1 MSFIREVR
9 NDIEREAF
17 RLIREYHAMLVNEAK
32 GLGADEQTAEDLAFK
47 TIETYLAKPESE
59 LPPAEKLRSW
69 LLGTIR
75 NHYLHSVRGKARAC
89 TVYLDQSDVE
99 KLQELGPVDNSTDEA
114 ILAHSDAEFVRKVL
128 ASLPEETRR
137 VIVLHYFESLS
148 IREIAALLAR
158 TPDSVK
164 CNLYYARKVLAKRLG
179 KALGRAALAIAA
191 LLFGGSLL
199 YAAAV
204 ATGLAPSPFAA
215 DEESEVVFNA
225 KSTENTEDS
234 LTGLTGFTGLSEAGA
249 PHPSSDR
256 LRGSLRS
263 GDIQTPNHESRT
275 TNHETQ
281 GDSPQQFESITVN
294 SNANNEENAMNI
306 QSVKSAAVKALA
318 AGAMLAATAAGAD
331 PVLGVSPTANTA
343 DSRAITISGTQFVDG
358 AVVSVDISLEP
369 IFCATGTLYAAF
381 ADADMGD
388 SLSAWSNVT
397 VAAQTVTEADSSV
410 HYAMPA
416 GWGSAGYKTARFF
429 LVSSVLRAGDYAQR
443 LEYIDS
449 SSTSD
454 VDTGVLPTENSRV
467 EGGVMRTIDAAQIAV
482 HGVGSTGFS
491 TWVGSQ
497 NNVPCRYFGKPSYPN
512 MQAKNL
518 WYYFV
523 QSSAN
528 FYYEDGNGVTKT
540 AGYSS
545 GSATVSTTLH
555 LFNNGTDSTY
565 RNALRLAYWRH
576 YTNDVLASSY
586 IPVLRSDG
594 VTADLWDV
602 VNDHPANCPGLTAG
616 PAVNFGTSF
625 TNVTSTVSAVRAI
638 PGSNYIQDGLV
649 AQWDGIENG
658 GAGIHWDIAANGW
671 KDLVGGLV
679 LTKMGGEPTTDTT
692 GVSLGSKTK
701 LQVYDQGGRATT
713 VGRVLGSTVKTV
725 EIVGRDCTSGAQNF
739 FLLAMDGTDS
749 SQTINRLLMWY
760 TDSSAHILGSVAMPQ
775 SNGISWFNDNDFGL
789 AADENFSA
797 AIVQPSAAQCLRYSN
812 GQQCGSVSVANVVD
826 RSDRNSAAIS
836 LHGWYGKEGSAQTAY
851 ISAIRIYNRALTAQ
865 EIARNH
871 ALDAIRFRG
880 ESADGCRINNGRWQV
895 RIRATSD
902 DSSAVVAVG
911 NVSGTEVE
919 TWVDLSSEV
928 EISVRQF
935 PAGKALRR
943 WEDGSVVSYDE
954 RMKFAACYPV
964 NAVAKLAVN
973 TWTYANGE
981 LTNGDWTFAA
991 SGAND
996 SIVVGLPSTEG
1007 ANGTVDFTG
1016 EISVA
1021 GGGTGSIVGFVDETF
1036 KDNTA
1041 LEVIAVPTSVRSIP
1055 PRFARNCVNLGRVVL
1070 HNEITNISHRAF
1082 RGLTKC
1088 SSFTPL
1094 LPPKLQSLGVYVFQA
1109 SPLITTPPVF
1119 IPRTLTTCTEDEGVW
1134 QNSAYFDQAGF
1145 AEFQIEA
1152 GASLP
1157 KRLISGAVDSIREVK
1172 FIGNATWVTGSG
1184 DDSSFKF
1191 DSSRDKRVRM
1201 SMPQTTAWKA
1211 WMANAANVTPWAQC
1225 SSEDKQLYF
1234 SEFGAEAGVPYGL
1247 TTAAATCRGMWVVP
1261 QRPSGSVYYIR

>member
-191 LLFGGSLL
+191 LIFGGSLL

-234 LTGLTGFTGLSEAGA
+234 LTGLIGFTGLSEAGA
-249 PHPSSDR
+249 PP
-256 LRGSLRS
+256 
-263 GDIQTPNHESRT
+263 QTPNHESRT

-294 SNANNEENAMNI
+294 SNANNEGNAMNI

-343 DSRAITISGTQFVDG
+343 DSRAIAIADMQFADG

-369 IFCATGTLYAAF
+369 IYCATGTLYAAF

-388 SLSAWSNVT
+388 SLAAWPNVA

-416 GWGSAGYKTARFF
+416 GWGSDGYKTVRFF
-429 LVSSVLRAGDYAQR
+429 LVSSVLRAGDYARR

-467 EGGVMRTIDAAQIAV
+467 EGGIMRTIDAAQIAV

-594 VTADLWDV
+594 ETADLWDV
-602 VNDHPANCPGLTAG
+602 VNDRPVNCPGLAAG

-713 VGRVLGSTVKTV
+713 VGRVLGGTVKTV
-725 EIVGRDCTSGAQNF
+725 EIVGRDCTSGEQNF

-749 SQTINRLLMWY
+749 SQTRNRLLMWY
-760 TDSSAHILGSVAMPQ
+760 TDSSVHILGSVAMPQ

-812 GQQCGSVSVANVVD
+812 GQQCGSVAVANVVD

-836 LHGWYGKEGSAQTAY
+836 LHGWYGKEGSTQTAY

-880 ESADGCRINNGRWQV
+880 ESADGYRINNGRWQV

-902 DSSAVVAVG
+902 DSSVVVAVG

-954 RMKFAACYPV
+954 RMKFTASYPV
-964 NAVAKLAVN
+964 DAVAKLAVKN
-973 TWTYANGE
+973 WTYANGE

-996 SIVVGLPSTEG
+996 SIVVGLPSVNG
-1007 ANGTVDFTG
+1007 ANGVVDFTG

-1021 GGGTGSIVGFVDETF
+1021 GGGTGSIAGFVDMMLS
-1036 KDNTA
+1036 DNTA
-1041 LEVIAVPTSVRSIP
+1041 LEVLAVPTSVKSIP
-1055 PRFARNCVNLGRVVL
+1055 QRFARNCVNLRKVYL
-1070 HNEITNISHRAF
+1070 HDGITNISHRSF
-1082 RGLTKC
+1082 RGLEKC
-1088 SSFTPL
+1088 YSFTPR

-1109 SPLITTPPVF
+1109 SPLIKAPVF
-1119 IPRTLTTCTEDEGVW
+1119 IPRTLATCTEDEGDW
-1134 QNSAYFDQAGF
+1134 RNSAYFDQAGF

-1157 KRLISGAVDSIREVK
+1157 KRLISGQVASIREVK
-1172 FIGNATWVTGSG
+1172 FLGNATWVTGSG
-1184 DDSSFKF
+1184 EDSSFKF
-1191 DSSRDKRVRM
+1191 DSSRDKRVKM
-1201 SMPQTTAWKA
+1201 SVPATKTWRAWV
-1211 WMANAANVTPWAQC
+1211 ANTANVTPWADC
-1225 SSEDKQLYF
+1225 LSADREIYF
-1234 SEFGAEAGVPYGL
+1234 AEFVAEAEVPYGL
-1247 TTAAATCRGMWVVP
+1247 TTAAATCRGMWVVLVP
-1261 QRPSGSVYYIR
+1261 WRQSGSVYYIR

>member
-225 KSTENTEDS
+225 KSTENTE
-234 LTGLTGFTGLSEAGA
+234 GA
-249 PHPSSDR
+249 
-256 LRGSLRS
+256 L
-263 GDIQTPNHESRT
+263 
-275 TNHETQ
+275 ETQ

-343 DSRAITISGTQFVDG
+343 DSRAITIADMQFADG

-369 IFCATGTLYAAF
+369 IYCATGTLYAAF

-388 SLSAWSNVT
+388 SLADWPNVA
-397 VAAQTVTEADSSV
+397 VVAQTVTEADSSV

-416 GWGSAGYKTARFF
+416 RWGSDGYKTARFF
-429 LVSSVLRAGDYAQR
+429 LVSSVLRAGDYARR

-467 EGGVMRTIDAAQIAV
+467 EGGIMRTIDAAQIAV

-491 TWVGSQ
+491 TWIGSQ
-497 NNVPCRYFGKPSYPN
+497 DDLSCRFLGRAAWPN
-512 MQAKNL
+512 MQTKDL
-518 WYYFV
+518 WYYFT
-523 QSSAN
+523 QRSAD
-528 FYYEDGNGVTKT
+528 YSYVDGNGATKT
-540 AGYSS
+540 VSYGS
-545 GSATVSTTLH
+545 GSATVTSTLH

-602 VNDHPANCPGLTAG
+602 VNDRPANCPGLTAG

-701 LQVYDQGGRATT
+701 LQVYDQGGRATA
-713 VGRVLGSTVKTV
+713 VGKVIGGTVKTV

-749 SQTINRLLMWY
+749 SKTTMDRLFMWY
-760 TDSSAHILGSVAMPQ
+760 TDSSTYVLGSVAMPIAA
-775 SNGISWFNDNDFGL
+775 GISWFTNNDFGL

-812 GQQCGSVSVANVVD
+812 GQQCGSVAVANVVA

-836 LHGWYGKEGSAQTAY
+836 LHGWYDKEGSTQTAY

-880 ESADGCRINNGRWQV
+880 ESADGYRISNGRWQV
-895 RIRATSD
+895 RIRATSED
-902 DSSAVVAVG
+902 PLTVVAVG

-954 RMKFAACYPV
+954 RMKFTASYPV
-964 NAVAKLAVN
+964 NAVAKLAVKN
-973 TWTYANGE
+973 WTYANGE

-1007 ANGTVDFTG
+1007 ANGTVDLTG

-1021 GGGTGSIVGFVDETF
+1021 GGGTGSIAGFVDETF

-1041 LEVIAVPTSVRSIP
+1041 LEVLAVPTSVRSIP

-1119 IPRTLTTCTEDEGVW
+1119 IPRTLTTCTEDEGDW
-1134 QNSAYFDQAGF
+1134 RNSAYFDQAGF

-1172 FIGNATWVTGSG
+1172 FLGNATWVTGSG

-1191 DSSRDKRVRM
+1191 DSSCDKRVRM

-1247 TTAAATCRGMWVVP
+1247 TTAAATCRRMWVVP
-1261 QRPSGSVYYIR
+1261 QRPTGSVYYIR

>member
-1 MSFIREVR
+1 M
-9 NDIEREAF
+9 DIVEELRQDREA
-17 RLIREYHAMLVNEAK
+17 
-32 GLGADEQTAEDLAFK
+32 G
-47 TIETYLAKPESE
+47 
-59 LPPAEKLRSW
+59 
-69 LLGTIR
+69 
-75 NHYLHSVRGKARAC
+75 
-89 TVYLDQSDVE
+89 
-99 KLQELGPVDNSTDEA
+99 
-114 ILAHSDAEFVRKVL
+114 
-128 ASLPEETRR
+128 
-137 VIVLHYFESLS
+137 
-148 IREIAALLAR
+148 
-158 TPDSVK
+158 
-164 CNLYYARKVLAKRLG
+164 AKRLESEYRAG
-179 KALGRAALAIAA
+179 LLAMARRLCSDLSDADELVNRTFAAVVAGIDDYLEQSAFFGWMCRIMINLNSADRRRRSDRDVTYPGDLPETADDAAHEAIYRDVDASILRDAINTLPKEMKEAIVMHYLMEQPVSRIAKFLALPVSTVKWRIHCARVELTRRLTSSAKKPGVKAVLLALALSA
-191 LLFGGSLL
+191 L
-199 YAAAV
+199 AAV
-204 ATGLAPSPFAA
+204 GAVGVAA
-215 DEESEVVFNA
+215 IRSASEPAAEEAEIVFNT
-225 KSTENTEDS
+225 KNTED
-234 LTGLTGFTGLSEAGA
+234 TE
-249 PHPSSDR
+249 
-256 LRGSLRS
+256 GSLEVFEGLGEECLS
-263 GDIQTPNHESRT
+263 LGSAP
-275 TNHETQ
+275 TNREVTAA
-281 GDSPQQFESITVN
+281 N
-294 SNANNEENAMNI
+294 SEINNEGNAMNI

-318 AGAMLAATAAGAD
+318 AGAMLAATAAGAN

-343 DSRAITISGTQFVDG
+343 DSRAIAISGTQFADG

-388 SLSAWSNVT
+388 SLADWPNVA

-449 SSTSD
+449 SLTSD
-454 VDTGVLPTENSRV
+454 VDTGVVPTENSRV

-497 NNVPCRYFGKPSYPN
+497 DNVPCRYFGKPSYPN
-512 MQAKNL
+512 MQAKDL

-576 YTNDVLASSY
+576 YTNDVLVSSY
-586 IPVLRSDG
+586 IPVLLADG

-701 LQVYDQGGRATT
+701 LQVYDQGGRATA
-713 VGRVLGSTVKTV
+713 VGKVIGGTVKTV

-749 SQTINRLLMWY
+749 SQTKNRLLMWY

-812 GQQCGSVSVANVVD
+812 GQQCGSVAVANVVA

-836 LHGWYGKEGSAQTAY
+836 LHGWYGKEGSDQTAY

-880 ESADGCRINNGRWQV
+880 ESADGYRINNGRWQV

-911 NVSGTEVE
+911 NVSGAEVE

-935 PAGKALRR
+935 PVGKALRR

-964 NAVAKLAVN
+964 NAVAKLAVKN
-973 TWTYANGE
+973 WTYANGE

-1021 GGGTGSIVGFVDETF
+1021 GGGTGSIAGFVDETF

-1041 LEVIAVPTSVRSIP
+1041 LEVLAVPTSVRSIP

-1119 IPRTLTTCTEDEGVW
+1119 IPRTLTTCTEDEGDW
-1134 QNSAYFDQAGF
+1134 RTSAYFDQAGF

-1157 KRLISGAVDSIREVK
+1157 KRLISGAVASIREVK
-1172 FIGNATWVTGSG
+1172 FLGNATWVTGSG

-1201 SMPQTTAWKA
+1201 SVPSNSAWKT
-1211 WMANAANVTPWAQC
+1211 WMANTANVTPWAQC
-1225 SSEDKQLYF
+1225 TSEDREIYF
-1234 SEFGAEAGVPYGL
+1234 DEFGAEAEVPFGL

-1261 QRPSGSVYYIR
+1261 QRPTGSVYYIR

>member
-191 LLFGGSLL
+191 LIFGGSLL

-249 PHPSSDR
+249 PP
-256 LRGSLRS
+256 
-263 GDIQTPNHESRT
+263 QTPNHESRT

-294 SNANNEENAMNI
+294 SNANNEGNAMNI

-343 DSRAITISGTQFVDG
+343 DSRAIAIADMQFADG

-369 IFCATGTLYAAF
+369 IYCATGTLYAAF

-388 SLSAWSNVT
+388 SLAAWPNVA

-416 GWGSAGYKTARFF
+416 GWGSDGYKTVRFF
-429 LVSSVLRAGDYAQR
+429 LVSSVLRAGDYARR

-467 EGGVMRTIDAAQIAV
+467 EGGIMRTIDAAQIAV

-594 VTADLWDV
+594 ETADLWDV
-602 VNDHPANCPGLTAG
+602 VNDRPVNCPGLAAG

-713 VGRVLGSTVKTV
+713 VGRVLGGTVKTV
-725 EIVGRDCTSGAQNF
+725 EIVGRDCTSGEQNF

-749 SQTINRLLMWY
+749 SQTRNRLLMWY
-760 TDSSAHILGSVAMPQ
+760 TDSSVHILGSVAMPQ

-812 GQQCGSVSVANVVD
+812 GQQCGSVAVANVVD

-836 LHGWYGKEGSAQTAY
+836 LHGWYGKEGSTQTAY

-880 ESADGCRINNGRWQV
+880 ESADGYRINNGRWQV

-902 DSSAVVAVG
+902 DSSVVVAVG

-954 RMKFAACYPV
+954 RMKFTASYPV
-964 NAVAKLAVN
+964 DAVAKLAVKN
-973 TWTYANGE
+973 WTYANGE

-996 SIVVGLPSTEG
+996 SIVVGLPSVNG
-1007 ANGTVDFTG
+1007 ANGVVDFTG

-1021 GGGTGSIVGFVDETF
+1021 GGGTGSIAGFVDMMLS
-1036 KDNTA
+1036 DNTA
-1041 LEVIAVPTSVRSIP
+1041 LEVLAVPTSVKSIP
-1055 PRFARNCVNLGRVVL
+1055 QRFARNCVNLRKVYL
-1070 HNEITNISHRAF
+1070 HDGITNISHRSF
-1082 RGLTKC
+1082 RGLEKC
-1088 SSFTPL
+1088 YSFTPL

-1109 SPLITTPPVF
+1109 SPLIKAPVF
-1119 IPRTLTTCTEDEGVW
+1119 IPRTLATCTEDEGDW
-1134 QNSAYFDQAGF
+1134 RNSAYFDQAGF

-1157 KRLISGAVDSIREVK
+1157 KRLISGQVASIREVK
-1172 FIGNATWVTGSG
+1172 FLGNATWVTGSG
-1184 DDSSFKF
+1184 EDSSFKF
-1191 DSSRDKRVRM
+1191 DSSRDKRVKM
-1201 SMPQTTAWKA
+1201 SVPATKTWRAWV
-1211 WMANAANVTPWAQC
+1211 ANTANVTPWADC
-1225 SSEDKQLYF
+1225 LSADREIYF
-1234 SEFGAEAGVPYGL
+1234 AEFVAEAEVPYGL
-1247 TTAAATCRGMWVVP
+1247 TTAAATCRGMWVVLVP
-1261 QRPSGSVYYIR
+1261 WRQSGSVYYIR

>member
-191 LLFGGSLL
+191 LIFGGSLL

-234 LTGLTGFTGLSEAGA
+234 LTGLIGFTGLSEAGA
-249 PHPSSDR
+249 PP
-256 LRGSLRS
+256 
-263 GDIQTPNHESRT
+263 QTPNHESRT

-294 SNANNEENAMNI
+294 SNANNEGNAMNI

-343 DSRAITISGTQFVDG
+343 DSRAIAIADMQFADG

-369 IFCATGTLYAAF
+369 IYCATGTLYAAF

-388 SLSAWSNVT
+388 SLAAWPNVA

-416 GWGSAGYKTARFF
+416 GWGSDGYKTVRFF
-429 LVSSVLRAGDYAQR
+429 LVSSVLRAGDYARR

-467 EGGVMRTIDAAQIAV
+467 EGGIMRTIDAAQIAV

-594 VTADLWDV
+594 ETADLWDV
-602 VNDHPANCPGLTAG
+602 VNDRPVNCPGLAAG

-713 VGRVLGSTVKTV
+713 VGRVLGGTVKTV
-725 EIVGRDCTSGAQNF
+725 EIVGRDCTSGEQNF

-749 SQTINRLLMWY
+749 SQTRNRLLMWY
-760 TDSSAHILGSVAMPQ
+760 TDSSVHILGSVAMPQ

-812 GQQCGSVSVANVVD
+812 GQQCGSVAVANVVD

-836 LHGWYGKEGSAQTAY
+836 LHGWYGKEGSTQTAY

-880 ESADGCRINNGRWQV
+880 ESADGYRINNGRWQV

-902 DSSAVVAVG
+902 DSSVVVAVG

-954 RMKFAACYPV
+954 RMKFTASYPV
-964 NAVAKLAVN
+964 DAVAKLAVKN
-973 TWTYANGE
+973 WTYANGE

-996 SIVVGLPSTEG
+996 SIVVGLPSVNG
-1007 ANGTVDFTG
+1007 ANGVVDFTG

-1021 GGGTGSIVGFVDETF
+1021 GGGTGSIAGFVDMMLS
-1036 KDNTA
+1036 DNTA
-1041 LEVIAVPTSVRSIP
+1041 LEVLAVPTSVKSIP
-1055 PRFARNCVNLGRVVL
+1055 QRFARNCVNLRKVYL
-1070 HNEITNISHRAF
+1070 HDGITNISHRSF
-1082 RGLTKC
+1082 RGLEKC
-1088 SSFTPL
+1088 YSFTPL

-1109 SPLITTPPVF
+1109 SPLIKAPVF
-1119 IPRTLTTCTEDEGVW
+1119 IPRTLATCTEDEGDW
-1134 QNSAYFDQAGF
+1134 RNSAYFDQAGF

-1157 KRLISGAVDSIREVK
+1157 KRLISGQVASIREVK
-1172 FIGNATWVTGSG
+1172 FLGNATWVTGSG
-1184 DDSSFKF
+1184 EDSSFKF
-1191 DSSRDKRVRM
+1191 DSSRDKRVKM
-1201 SMPQTTAWKA
+1201 SVPATKTWRAWV
-1211 WMANAANVTPWAQC
+1211 ANTANVTPWADC
-1225 SSEDKQLYF
+1225 LSADREIYF
-1234 SEFGAEAGVPYGL
+1234 AEFVAEAEVPYGL
-1247 TTAAATCRGMWVVP
+1247 TTAAATCRGMWVVLVP
-1261 QRPSGSVYYIR
+1261 WRQSGSVYYIR

>member
-249 PHPSSDR
+249 PP
-256 LRGSLRS
+256 
-263 GDIQTPNHESRT
+263 QTPNHESRT

-294 SNANNEENAMNI
+294 SNANNEGNAMNI

-343 DSRAITISGTQFVDG
+343 DSRAITITDMQYVDG

-369 IFCATGTLYAAF
+369 IYCATGTLYAAF

-388 SLSAWSNVT
+388 SLAAWPNVA

-416 GWGSAGYKTARFF
+416 GWGSDGYKTVRFF

-449 SSTSD
+449 SAASD

-467 EGGVMRTIDAAQIAV
+467 EGGIMRTIDAAQIAV

-576 YTNDVLASSY
+576 YTNDVLVSSY
-586 IPVLRSDG
+586 IPVLLADG

-713 VGRVLGSTVKTV
+713 VGRVLGGTVKTV

-760 TDSSAHILGSVAMPQ
+760 TDSSAHILGSVAMPRAA
-775 SNGISWFNDNDFGL
+775 GISWFNGNDFGL
-789 AADENFSA
+789 NANEDFSA

-812 GQQCGSVSVANVVD
+812 GQQCGSVAVANVVA

-836 LHGWYGKEGSAQTAY
+836 LHGWYGKEGSTQTAY

-880 ESADGCRINNGRWQV
+880 ESADGYRINNGRWQV

-919 TWVDLSSEV
+919 TWVDLSSDI

-964 NAVAKLAVN
+964 NAVAKLAVKN
-973 TWTYANGE
+973 WTYANGE

-996 SIVVGLPSTEG
+996 SIIVGLPSTEG

-1021 GGGTGSIVGFVDETF
+1021 GGGTGLIAGFVDETF

-1041 LEVIAVPTSVRSIP
+1041 LEVIAVPTSVKSIP
-1055 PRFARNCVNLGRVVL
+1055 QRFARNCVNLRKVYL
-1070 HNEITNISHRAF
+1070 HDGITNISHRSF
-1082 RGLTKC
+1082 RGLEKC
-1088 SSFTPL
+1088 YSFTPL
-1094 LPPKLQSLGVYVFQA
+1094 LPPKLESLGVYVFQA
-1109 SPLITTPPVF
+1109 SPLIKAPVF
-1119 IPRTLTTCTEDEGVW
+1119 IPRTLTTCTEDEGDKRV
-1134 QNSAYFDQAGF
+1134 SAYFDQAGF

-1157 KRLISGAVDSIREVK
+1157 KRLLSGEVASIREIK
-1172 FIGNATWVTGSG
+1172 FLGNATWVTGSG

-1225 SSEDKQLYF
+1225 ASEDRETYF
-1234 SEFGAEAGVPYGL
+1234 EEFGAEAGVPYGL

>member
-17 RLIREYHAMLVNEAK
+17 RLIREYHAMLVNEAR

-148 IREIAALLAR
+148 IREIAAMLAR
-158 TPDSVK
+158 SPDSIK

-191 LLFGGSLL
+191 LIFGGSLL

-225 KSTENTEDS
+225 KNTKDTEGSSKVFDGLGEECLS
-234 LTGLTGFTGLSEAGA
+234 L
-249 PHPSSDR
+249 
-256 LRGSLRS
+256 GSV
-263 GDIQTPNHESRT
+263 P
-275 TNHETQ
+275 TNHELST
-281 GDSPQQFESITVN
+281 TN
-294 SNANNEENAMNI
+294 SNTEIEGNAMNI
-306 QSVKSAAVKALA
+306 QSVKSATVKALV
-318 AGAMLAATAAGAD
+318 AGTMLAATAAGAD
-331 PVLGVSPTANTA
+331 PVLGVSPTMNTA
-343 DSRAITISGTQFVDG
+343 DSRAITITDMQYVDG
-358 AVVSVDISLEP
+358 AVASVDIALEP

-381 ADADMGD
+381 DDADMGD

-397 VAAQTVTEADSSV
+397 VVAQTVTEADASV

-416 GWGSAGYKTARFF
+416 EWGSDGYRIVRFF

-467 EGGVMRTIDAAQIAV
+467 EGGIMRTVVANQIAV

-491 TWVGSQ
+491 TWIGSQ
-497 NNVPCRYFGKPSYPN
+497 DNVPCRYFGKPSYPN
-512 MQAKNL
+512 MQDKDL

-602 VNDHPANCPGLTAG
+602 VNDRAVNCPGLAAG

-625 TNVTSTVSAVRAI
+625 TNVTRTISAVRVI
-638 PGSNYIQDGLV
+638 SGSAYIQDGLV

-658 GAGIHWDIAANGW
+658 GAGIHRDIAASGW

-679 LTKMGGEPTTDTT
+679 LTKMGGEPATDIT
-692 GVSLGSKTK
+692 GVSLGSKVR
-701 LQVYDQGGRATT
+701 LGVYDQGGRATT
-713 VGRVLGSTVKTV
+713 VGRVLGSTTNTV

-739 FLLAMDGTDS
+739 FLMAMDGTDS
-749 SQTINRLLMWY
+749 SKTINRLLMWY
-760 TDSSAHILGSVAMPQ
+760 TDSSTYILGSVAMPIAA
-775 SNGISWFNDNDFGL
+775 GISWFNGNDFGL
-789 AADENFSA
+789 NANEDFSA
-797 AIVQPSAAQCLRYSN
+797 AIVRSSAAQCLRYSN
-812 GQQCGSVSVANVVD
+812 GQPCGSVAVANVVD
-826 RSDRNSAAIS
+826 RSDRSSAAIS
-836 LHGWYGKEGSAQTAY
+836 LHGWYDKEGSTQTAY

-880 ESADGCRINNGRWQV
+880 ESADGYRINNGRWQV
-895 RIRATSD
+895 RIRATSED
-902 DSSAVVAVG
+902 PSTVVAVG

-954 RMKFAACYPV
+954 RMKFTACYPV
-964 NAVAKLAVN
+964 NAVAKLAVKN
-973 TWTYANGE
+973 WVYANGE

-1007 ANGTVDFTG
+1007 ANGAVDFTG

-1021 GGGTGSIVGFVDETF
+1021 GGGTGSIAGFVDETF

-1041 LEVIAVPTSVRSIP
+1041 LEVLAVPTSVRSIP

-1119 IPRTLTTCTEDEGVW
+1119 IPRTLTTCTEDEGDW
-1134 QNSAYFDQAGF
+1134 RDSAYFDQAGF
-1145 AEFQIEA
+1145 AEFQIES
-1152 GASLP
+1152 GAALP
-1157 KRLISGAVDSIREVK
+1157 KRLISGEVTSIREVK
-1172 FIGNATWVTGSG
+1172 FLGNATWVTGSG

-1201 SMPQTTAWKA
+1201 TVPSNSAWKA
-1211 WMANAANVTPWAQC
+1211 WMANAANVTPWTQC
-1225 SSEDKQLYF
+1225 ASEDRETYF
-1234 SEFGAEAGVPYGL
+1234 EEFGAEAEVPFGL
-1247 TTAAATCRGMWVVP
+1247 TTAAATCRSMWVLAR
-1261 QRPSGSVYYIR
+1261 RPVGSVYYIR

>member
-191 LLFGGSLL
+191 LIFGGSLL

-204 ATGLAPSPFAA
+204 FTGFAPSPFAA

-249 PHPSSDR
+249 PP
-256 LRGSLRS
+256 
-263 GDIQTPNHESRT
+263 QTPNHESRT

-294 SNANNEENAMNI
+294 SNANNEGNAMNI

-343 DSRAITISGTQFVDG
+343 DSRAIAISGTQFADG

-369 IFCATGTLYAAF
+369 IYCATGTLYAAF

-388 SLSAWSNVT
+388 SLADWPNVA
-397 VAAQTVTEADSSV
+397 VAAQTVTEADLSV

-416 GWGSAGYKTARFF
+416 GWGSDGYRIVRFF

-586 IPVLRSDG
+586 IPVLCSDG

-625 TNVTSTVSAVRAI
+625 TNVTSAVSAVRAI

-812 GQQCGSVSVANVVD
+812 GQQCGSVAVANVVA

-836 LHGWYGKEGSAQTAY
+836 LHGWYGKEGSTQTAY

-880 ESADGCRINNGRWQV
+880 ESADGYRINNGRWQV

-919 TWVDLSSEV
+919 TWVDLSSEI

-964 NAVAKLAVN
+964 NAVAHFAVKN
-973 TWTYANGE
+973 WTYANGE

-996 SIVVGLPSTEG
+996 SIVVGLPSVNG
-1007 ANGTVDFTG
+1007 ANGVVDFTG

-1021 GGGTGSIVGFVDETF
+1021 GGGTGSIAGFVDMMLS
-1036 KDNTA
+1036 DNTA
-1041 LEVIAVPTSVRSIP
+1041 LEVLAVPTSVKSIP
-1055 PRFARNCVNLGRVVL
+1055 QRFARNCVNLRKVYL
-1070 HNEITNISHRAF
+1070 HDGITNISHRSF
-1082 RGLTKC
+1082 RGLEKC
-1088 SSFTPL
+1088 YSFTPL

-1109 SPLITTPPVF
+1109 SPLIKAPVF
-1119 IPRTLTTCTEDEGVW
+1119 IPRTLATCTEDEGDW
-1134 QNSAYFDQAGF
+1134 RNSAYFDQAGF

-1157 KRLISGAVDSIREVK
+1157 KRLISGQVASIREVK
-1172 FIGNATWVTGSG
+1172 FLGNATWVTGSG
-1184 DDSSFKF
+1184 EDSSFKF
-1191 DSSRDKRVRM
+1191 DSSRDKRVKM
-1201 SMPQTTAWKA
+1201 SVPATKTWRAWV
-1211 WMANAANVTPWAQC
+1211 ANTANVTPWADC
-1225 SSEDKQLYF
+1225 LSADREIYF
-1234 SEFGAEAGVPYGL
+1234 AEFVAEAEVPYGL
-1247 TTAAATCRGMWVVP
+1247 TTAAATCRGMWVVLVP
-1261 QRPSGSVYYIR
+1261 WRQSGSVYYIR

>member
-1 MSFIREVR
+1 MSFISEVR

-32 GLGADEQTAEDLAFK
+32 CLGADEQTAEDLAFK

-191 LLFGGSLL
+191 LIFGGSLL

-204 ATGLAPSPFAA
+204 VTGFAPSPFAA

-225 KSTENTEDS
+225 KSTEDTEDS

-263 GDIQTPNHESRT
+263 GDIQTP
-275 TNHETQ
+275 NHETQ

-343 DSRAITISGTQFVDG
+343 DSRAITITDMQYVDG

-381 ADADMGD
+381 DDADMGD

-416 GWGSAGYKTARFF
+416 GWGSDGYKTVRFF
-429 LVSSVLRAGDYAQR
+429 LVSSVLRVGDYARR

-454 VDTGVLPTENSRV
+454 VDTGVVPTENSRV

-491 TWVGSQ
+491 TWIGSQ

-512 MQAKNL
+512 MQAKDL

-528 FYYEDGNGVTKT
+528 YYYEDGNGVTKT
-540 AGYSS
+540 VTYGS
-545 GSATVSTTLH
+545 GSATVTSTLH
-555 LFNNGTDSTY
+555 LFNNGTEATY
-565 RNALRLAYWRH
+565 RNQLRLVYWRH

-602 VNDHPANCPGLTAG
+602 VSDRPANCPGLTAG

-679 LTKMGGEPTTDTT
+679 LTKIGGEPETDTT

-701 LQVYDQGGRATT
+701 LQVYDQGGRVTA
-713 VGRVLGSTVKTV
+713 VGRVIGGTVKTV

-749 SQTINRLLMWY
+749 SQTKNRLLMWY

-812 GQQCGSVSVANVVD
+812 GQQCGSVAVANVVA

-836 LHGWYGKEGSAQTAY
+836 LHGWYGKEGSTQTAY

-880 ESADGCRINNGRWQV
+880 ESADGYRISNGRWQV
-895 RIRATSD
+895 RIRATSED
-902 DSSAVVAVG
+902 PLTVVAVG

-954 RMKFAACYPV
+954 RMKLTACYPV

-996 SIVVGLPSTEG
+996 SIIVGLPSTEG
-1007 ANGTVDFTG
+1007 ANGTVDLTG

-1021 GGGTGSIVGFVDETF
+1021 GGGTGSIAGFVDETF

-1041 LEVIAVPTSVRSIP
+1041 LEVLAVPTSVRSIP

-1094 LPPKLQSLGVYVFQA
+1094 LPPKLRSLGVYVFQA

-1119 IPRTLTTCTEDEGVW
+1119 IPRTLTTCTEDEGDW
-1134 QNSAYFDQAGF
+1134 RNSAYFDQAGF

-1172 FIGNATWVTGSG
+1172 FLGNATWVTDSG

-1191 DSSRDKRVRM
+1191 DSSCDKRVRM

-1261 QRPSGSVYYIR
+1261 QRPTGSVYYIR

>member
-234 LTGLTGFTGLSEAGA
+234 LTGFTGLSEAGA
-249 PHPSSDR
+249 PP
-256 LRGSLRS
+256 
-263 GDIQTPNHESRT
+263 QTPNHESRT

-294 SNANNEENAMNI
+294 SNANNEGNAMNI

-343 DSRAITISGTQFVDG
+343 DSRAITITDMQYVDG

-369 IFCATGTLYAAF
+369 IYCATGTLYAAF

-388 SLSAWSNVT
+388 SLAAWPNVA

-416 GWGSAGYKTARFF
+416 GWGSDGYKTVRFF

-449 SSTSD
+449 SAASD

-467 EGGVMRTIDAAQIAV
+467 EGGIMRTIDAAQIAV

-576 YTNDVLASSY
+576 YTNDVLVSSY
-586 IPVLRSDG
+586 IPVLLADG

-713 VGRVLGSTVKTV
+713 VGRVLGGTVKTV

-812 GQQCGSVSVANVVD
+812 GQQCGSVAVANVVA

-836 LHGWYGKEGSAQTAY
+836 LHGWYGKEGSTQTAY

-880 ESADGCRINNGRWQV
+880 ESADGYRINNGRWQV

-919 TWVDLSSEV
+919 TWVDLSSDI

-964 NAVAKLAVN
+964 NAVAKLAVKN
-973 TWTYANGE
+973 WTYANGE

-996 SIVVGLPSTEG
+996 SIIVGLPSTEG

-1021 GGGTGSIVGFVDETF
+1021 GGGTGLIAGFVDETF

-1041 LEVIAVPTSVRSIP
+1041 LEVIAVPTSVKSIP
-1055 PRFARNCVNLGRVVL
+1055 QRFARNCVNLRKVYL
-1070 HNEITNISHRAF
+1070 HDGITNISHRSF
-1082 RGLTKC
+1082 RGLEKC
-1088 SSFTPL
+1088 YSFTPL
-1094 LPPKLQSLGVYVFQA
+1094 LPPKLESLGVYVFQA
-1109 SPLITTPPVF
+1109 SPLIKAPVF
-1119 IPRTLTTCTEDEGVW
+1119 IPRTLTTCTEDEGDKRV
-1134 QNSAYFDQAGF
+1134 SAYFDQAGF

-1157 KRLISGAVDSIREVK
+1157 KRLLSGEVASIREIK
-1172 FIGNATWVTGSG
+1172 FLGNATWVTGSG
-1184 DDSSFKF
+1184 DNSSFKF

-1225 SSEDKQLYF
+1225 ASEDRETYF
-1234 SEFGAEAGVPYGL
+1234 EEFGAEAGVPYGL

>member
-249 PHPSSDR
+249 PP
-256 LRGSLRS
+256 
-263 GDIQTPNHESRT
+263 QTPNHESRT

-294 SNANNEENAMNI
+294 SNANNEGNAMNI

-343 DSRAITISGTQFVDG
+343 DSRAITITDMQYVDG

-369 IFCATGTLYAAF
+369 IYCATGTLYAAF

-388 SLSAWSNVT
+388 SLAAWPNVA

-416 GWGSAGYKTARFF
+416 GWGSDGYKTVRFF

-449 SSTSD
+449 SAASD

-467 EGGVMRTIDAAQIAV
+467 EGGIMRTIDAAQIAV

-576 YTNDVLASSY
+576 YTNDVLVSSY
-586 IPVLRSDG
+586 IPVLLADG

-713 VGRVLGSTVKTV
+713 VGRVLGGTVKTV

-812 GQQCGSVSVANVVD
+812 GQQCGSVAVANVVA

-836 LHGWYGKEGSAQTAY
+836 LHGWYGKEGSTQTAY

-880 ESADGCRINNGRWQV
+880 ESADGYRINNGRWQV

-919 TWVDLSSEV
+919 TWVDLSSDI

-964 NAVAKLAVN
+964 NAVAKLAVKN
-973 TWTYANGE
+973 WTYANGE

-996 SIVVGLPSTEG
+996 SIIVGLPSTEG

-1021 GGGTGSIVGFVDETF
+1021 GGGTGLIAGFVDETF

-1041 LEVIAVPTSVRSIP
+1041 LEVIAVPTSVKSIP
-1055 PRFARNCVNLGRVVL
+1055 QRFARNCVNLRKVYL
-1070 HNEITNISHRAF
+1070 HDGITNISHRSF
-1082 RGLTKC
+1082 RGLEKC
-1088 SSFTPL
+1088 YSFTPL
-1094 LPPKLQSLGVYVFQA
+1094 LPPKLESLGVYVFQA
-1109 SPLITTPPVF
+1109 SPLIKAPVF
-1119 IPRTLTTCTEDEGVW
+1119 IPRTLTTCTEDEGDKRV
-1134 QNSAYFDQAGF
+1134 SAYFDQAGF

-1157 KRLISGAVDSIREVK
+1157 KRLLSGEVASIREIK
-1172 FIGNATWVTGSG
+1172 FLGNATWVTGSG
-1184 DDSSFKF
+1184 DNSSFKF

-1225 SSEDKQLYF
+1225 ASEDRETYF
-1234 SEFGAEAGVPYGL
+1234 EEFGAEAGVPYGL